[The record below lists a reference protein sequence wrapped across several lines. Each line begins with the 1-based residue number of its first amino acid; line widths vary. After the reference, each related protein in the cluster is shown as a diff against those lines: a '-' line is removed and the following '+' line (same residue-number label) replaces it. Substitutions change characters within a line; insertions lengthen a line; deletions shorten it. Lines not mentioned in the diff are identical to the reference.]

1 MVDSRAFRTDL
12 LQMTARIID
21 GMALAAQ
28 VRAAAKPAVARLT
41 ARGTQPG
48 LAVII
53 VGDDPASQTYVR
65 NKIKACADT
74 GVRSE
79 LHRLPASTPQSE
91 LLDRVHALNADP
103 RVHGI
108 LVQMPLPKHIDST
121 RVLDAVSPEK
131 DVDGFHPAN
140 LGALVAG
147 LPGVAPCTP
156 AGAMKMLAS
165 EGVPLQGR
173 NAVVLGRSTIVGK
186 PMALLLLQRDATV
199 TICHSKTARLAE
211 VTRQADILVAAIG
224 RARFVTAD
232 MVKPGACV
240 IDVGINRLEDGK
252 LAGDVDYAP
261 VREVA
266 GLITP
271 VPGGVGPMTVAMLIH
286 NAVNAALRASGEKG
300 LD

>member
-1 MVDSRAFRTDL
+1 MA
-12 LQMTARIID
+12 ARIID
-21 GMALAAQ
+21 GKALAAQ
-28 VRAAAKPAVARLT
+28 VRDSVKPAVERLS
-41 ARGTQPG
+41 ARGVRPG

-53 VGDDPASQTYVR
+53 AGDDPASHTYVR

-79 LHRLPASTPQSE
+79 LHELPSTIAESA
-91 LLDRVHALNADP
+91 LLDQVRALNEDP

-108 LVQMPLPKHIDST
+108 LVQMPLPKHIHSASI
-121 RVLDAVSPEK
+121 LDAVSPAK

-147 LPGVAPCTP
+147 LPAVAPCTP
-156 AGAMKMLAS
+156 AGVMRMLAS
-165 EGVPLQGR
+165 EGVALEGR

-211 VTRQADILVAAIG
+211 VTRQADILVAAVG
-224 RARFVTAD
+224 RAKFVTAE

-240 IDVGINRLEDGK
+240 IDVGVNRLADGK
-252 LAGDVDYAP
+252 LAGDVDYEA
-261 VREVA
+261 VRKVA
-266 GLITP
+266 GMITP

-286 NAVNAALRASGEKG
+286 NAVNAALRACGERE

>member
-1 MVDSRAFRTDL
+1 MP
-12 LQMTARIID
+12 ARILD
-21 GMALAAQ
+21 GKALAAQ
-28 VRAAAKPAVARLT
+28 LRASVRPAVERLA
-41 ARGTQPG
+41 ARGVRPG
-48 LAVII
+48 LAVVIA
-53 VGDDPASQTYVR
+53 GDDPASHTYVR

-74 GVRSE
+74 GVHSD
-79 LHRLPASTPQSE
+79 LQTLPGDVTEAA
-91 LLDRVHALNADP
+91 LLDRVRMLNQDP

-108 LVQMPLPKHIDST
+108 LVQMPLPKHIKAAS
-121 RVLDAVSPEK
+121 VLEAISPAK

-147 LPGVAPCTP
+147 LPGVTPCTP
-156 AGAMKMLAS
+156 AGIMRMLAS
-165 EGVPLQGR
+165 EGVALEGR

-199 TICHSKTARLAE
+199 TICHSRTARLAE
-211 VTRQADILVAAIG
+211 VTRQADILVAAVG
-224 RARFVTAD
+224 RANFVTAG

-240 IDVGINRLEDGK
+240 IDVGVNRLENGK
-252 LAGDVDYAP
+252 LAGDVDFSA

-266 GLITP
+266 GLLTP

-286 NAVNAALRASGEKG
+286 NAVNAALRSCGERG

>member
-1 MVDSRAFRTDL
+1 MP
-12 LQMTARIID
+12 ARIID
-21 GMALAAQ
+21 GKALAAQ
-28 VRAAAKPAVARLT
+28 VRAAVKPAVERLG
-41 ARGTQPG
+41 AQGVQPG
-48 LAVII
+48 LAVILA
-53 VGDDPASQTYVR
+53 GDDPASHTYVR

-79 LHRLPASTPQSE
+79 LHELPATITE
-91 LLDRVHALNADP
+91 AALLDRVRALNEDP

-108 LVQMPLPKHIDST
+108 LVQMPLPKHIRSAS
-121 RVLDAVSPEK
+121 LLEAVSPAK

-147 LPGVAPCTP
+147 MPAVAPCTP
-156 AGAMKMLAS
+156 AGVMRMLVS
-165 EGVPLQGR
+165 EGVALEGA

-199 TICHSKTARLAE
+199 TICHSRTVRLAD
-211 VTRQADILVAAIG
+211 VTRQADILVAAVG
-224 RARFVTAD
+224 RARFVTAA

-240 IDVGINRLEDGK
+240 IDVGVNRLADGK
-252 LAGDVDYAP
+252 LAGDVDYEA

-266 GLITP
+266 GMITP

-286 NAVNAALRASGEKG
+286 NAVNAALRVCGEKE